1 MLAGW
6 LLASLLA
13 QAEPAPPEAPP
24 PPLPGQ
30 PDPNAVPDPALL
42 GANIVSVHASL
53 AYRLDSGGSDATLG
67 PAGGFSVG
75 GEFERRYYKLSGII
89 ELGAALDFSY
99 QRFATGV
106 QGVGTTVPGEDV
118 PFDGQRVLSK
128 TGFALLQTVAVRA
141 ARWRPFVAV
150 GPGVVINFF
159 SSPEL
164 ALRPGSTTVVQP
176 TAQVTAGLG
185 VDVGQNMAFVARLD
199 VVHPLTEPVFE
210 PTMSPQSPAPRF
222 ALFGDV
228 IAVGCGL
235 AVRF

>member
-1 MLAGW
+1 MLAAW

-13 QAEPAPPEAPP
+13 QAEQAPPEAPP
-24 PPLPGQ
+24 PPPAGQ
-30 PDPNAVPDPALL
+30 PDPNAPDPALP
-42 GANIVSVHASL
+42 GANTVSVHASL

-75 GEFERRYYKLSGII
+75 GMFERRYYKLSGIV

-99 QRFATGV
+99 QRFATAV
-106 QGVGTTVPGEDV
+106 EGVGMTAYGEDV
-118 PFDGQRVLSK
+118 PLEGQRVLSK
-128 TGFALLQTVAVRA
+128 TGFALLQTVAAGAGRL
-141 ARWRPFVAV
+141 RPFVAL

-164 ALRPGSTTVVQP
+164 ALRPGSKTVVQP

-185 VDVGQNMAFVARLD
+185 VDVGQNMAFVVRLD
-199 VVHPLTEPVFE
+199 LVHPFTDPVFE
-210 PTMSPQSPAPRF
+210 TVNPAQYPQARY

-228 IAVGCGL
+228 IAAGFGL

>member
-1 MLAGW
+1 MLAAW

-30 PDPNAVPDPALL
+30 PDPNALPDPALL
-42 GANIVSVHASL
+42 GANTVSVHASL

-106 QGVGTTVPGEDV
+106 QGVGMTVPGEDV

-141 ARWRPFVAV
+141 ARLRPFAV
-150 GPGVVINFF
+150 SAAMSLPMISLKETPTRVVSNSMPPSAIMIAAATAKGRT
-159 SSPEL
+159 SGASRMSVR
-164 ALRPGSTTVVQP
+164 AL
-176 TAQVTAGLG
+176 
-185 VDVGQNMAFVARLD
+185 
-199 VVHPLTEPVFE
+199 
-210 PTMSPQSPAPRF
+210 
-222 ALFGDV
+222 
-228 IAVGCGL
+228 IA
-235 AVRF
+235 AI